1 MIFWAIFDDCDFT
14 KSSTVY
20 IVKRI
25 FSCYVSFSTKH
36 VTPQCQQKRPITFA
50 HPWKH
55 LLILENRCRNTKH
68 TAQIFSEN
76 TQRICNHSILTA
88 CLSTYKLANK
98 VSASTSS
105 GGVKVHTLL
114 YGFFTVV
121 TSTTMH
127 PYPSTLSMPLG
138 KLRTATIVKS
148 SKFRFCLENIFY
160 CFPSLWRFFYPQ
172 LQHNDIEWDGKL
184 LPSYWIKMSPFC
196 FKYKIWLPFWCCSMY
211 VWKPSL

>member
-1 MIFWAIFDDCDFT
+1 MCIG
-14 KSSTVY
+14 
-20 IVKRI
+20 KRI

-36 VTPQCQQKRPITFA
+36 VTPHVNKNVQS
-50 HPWKH
+50 H

-88 CLSTYKLANK
+88 CLSTYKLASK

-138 KLRTATIVKS
+138 KLRTATIVKT

-160 CFPSLWRFFYPQ
+160 CFPSL
-172 LQHNDIEWDGKL
+172 
-184 LPSYWIKMSPFC
+184 
-196 FKYKIWLPFWCCSMY
+196 
-211 VWKPSL
+211 